1 MSATTGTRDGV
12 GEVTGAPG
20 TGPGTGRTAGRG
32 RVAGLLA
39 GPLGRNLG
47 LVIALALLCGAGVLT
62 AGGRFASL
70 DNVLTIL
77 RLAAVIGVVSV
88 GMTFVIIG
96 GGIDLS
102 VGAIVALSSVWATT
116 LATQEMAA
124 NVHWIVMVIT
134 GLLVGAGCG
143 LVNGVVIA
151 YGRLAAFIATLAML
165 ASARGLAEI
174 ISNRRTQIVQ
184 DQGFVDFFSGD
195 VAGIPTLVIIFA
207 LVAIVG
213 WVLLNRTTFGRRTF
227 AVGGNAEAARL
238 AGIRVQRHTVL
249 LYVLSGVACGI
260 AAVML
265 MARTTT
271 GSSTHGTLY
280 ELDAIAAVVIG
291 GTLLIGGRGTIVG
304 TVLGVLIF
312 TTLGNVFTL
321 NNLSSS
327 AQQVAR
333 GVIIVAAVLLQQRFA
348 GPQNRLR
355 LGRGALSLGRFGP
368 GGPAGAPSG
377 AAAAPGAPAGT
388 APGAAG
394 GPDAEGA
401 PAPGTPR
408 T

>member
-1 MSATTGTRDGV
+1 MSGSTTATTGGTADV
-12 GEVTGAPG
+12 STAPAG
-20 TGPGTGRTAGRG
+20 DAQGNGRGPG
-32 RVAGLLA
+32 LMS

-47 LVIALALLCGAGVLT
+47 LVVALVILCAVGVIT
-62 AGGRFASL
+62 AGDRFADV

-77 RLAAVIGVVSV
+77 RLAAVIGVVSI

-102 VGAIVALSSVWATT
+102 VGALVALSSVWATT
-116 LATQEMAA
+116 LATQQLAED
-124 NVHWIVMVIT
+124 VHWIVMVFT
-134 GLLVGAGCG
+134 ALVVGSAAG

-151 YGRLAAFIATLAML
+151 YGKLAAFIATLAML

-184 DQGFVDFFSGD
+184 DSDFRAFFAGD
-195 VAGIPTLVIIFA
+195 VLGVPTLVIIFA
-207 LVAIVG
+207 LVAAAG

-238 AGIRVQRHTVL
+238 AGIRVQRHTVK
-249 LYVLSGVACGI
+249 LYVLSGFTCGI

-291 GTLLIGGRGTIVG
+291 GTLLVGGRGTIVG

-312 TTLGNVFTL
+312 STLGNVFVL

-327 AQQVAR
+327 AQLVAR
-333 GVIIVAAVLLQQRFA
+333 GVIIVAAVLLQQRLATGGFSF
-348 GPQNRLR
+348 RR
-355 LGRGALSLGRFGP
+355 P
-368 GGPAGAPSG
+368 GGGVASSGGGVRPDSPAGTVSG
-377 AAAAPGAPAGT
+377 GTSEPGAPGGARPT
-388 APGAAG
+388 APQ
-394 GPDAEGA
+394 
-401 PAPGTPR
+401 T
-408 T
+408 